1 CKQDRIVL
9 RCACLDEQDDA
20 SYFNFMATKD
30 HDAVIILKRRPSVAV
45 GALFERNPYF
55 RVCSPNRPARAACPL
70 DNDIEIRRDSVR
82 R

>member
-1 CKQDRIVL
+1 
-9 RCACLDEQDDA
+9 
-20 SYFNFMATKD
+20 MATKD
-30 HDAVIILKRRPSVAV
+30 HDAVIIFKEKLGRG